1 MRMQLPLPSLRNGR
15 NANGQ
20 WAKNVVDPLRVE
32 VARAN
37 EQFGPGIL
45 LPKGKPAVAFR

>member
-1 MRMQLPLPSLRNGR
+1 MEWGLDENAIAPSLRNGR

-20 WAKNVVDPLRVE
+20 WAKNVVDPLKVE

-45 LPKGKPAVAFR
+45 LP